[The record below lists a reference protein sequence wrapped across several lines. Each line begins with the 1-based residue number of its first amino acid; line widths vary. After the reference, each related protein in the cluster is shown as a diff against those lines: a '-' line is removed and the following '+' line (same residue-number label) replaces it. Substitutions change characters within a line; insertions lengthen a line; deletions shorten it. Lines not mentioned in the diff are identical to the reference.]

1 MRPTTKANHAEAG
14 SCRRDWR
21 RLPSRLYRSLW
32 MVALCSLLVAACD
45 STEPNIVPSPAA
57 SPSRQTPSTGT
68 PSSSPGALVTTEL
81 GTSSNSSLGSI
92 AVDSTERRV
101 YAVDPIADMLFVLD
115 SETLTLGPVV
125 RDLPK
130 AERVAV
136 DPRSHDIFV
145 VAAGGRIW
153 RIEAGTLRVIGS
165 AEIESVGGEDA
176 YDLVVDAGTRRLYI
190 LMSESGLW
198 ALDLIT
204 LHVEDRIPESGLAL
218 GLDSRRSRL
227 YLADRHEVRV
237 IDTARFTVVDEWITV
252 GGTSVGVDRVSNELY
267 LARPGRDIGILEIV
281 DATTGRPITSLKN
294 GIWPTDVE
302 IDMES
307 RVAYVVDQGAL
318 NIESVD
324 PDAGLVWVIDLGAHS
339 LRSTL
344 SVGIAPDKAALDS
357 RTGALYLA
365 DPNSAALSVL
375 LPS

>member
-1 MRPTTKANHAEAG
+1 M
-14 SCRRDWR
+14 
-21 RLPSRLYRSLW
+21 
-32 MVALCSLLVAACD
+32 
-45 STEPNIVPSPAA
+45 
-57 SPSRQTPSTGT
+57 
-68 PSSSPGALVTTEL
+68 
-81 GTSSNSSLGSI
+81 
-92 AVDSTERRV
+92 DSTERRV

-125 RDLPK
+125 RDLPN

-136 DPRSHDIFV
+136 DPQSHDIFV

-153 RIEAGTLRVIGS
+153 RIEAGTFRVIGS

-204 LHVEDRIPESGLAL
+204 LHVEGRIPESGLAL

-237 IDTARFTVVDEWITV
+237 IDTARFTVVDEFTV
-252 GGTSVGVDRVSNELY
+252 GGTSVGVDPAANELY

-281 DATTGRPITSLKN
+281 DAATGRPITSLQN

-324 PDAGLVWVIDLGAHS
+324 PDAGLVWVVDLGAHS

-365 DPNSAALSVL
+365 DPNSAALSLL